1 MLIVCA
7 SASGSP
13 GVSTVAVG
21 LAAGW
26 PQPGALLLEAD
37 PSGGVLAAR
46 FGLAQQP
53 GLASLAAVARHGG
66 VIGTVGEHMQRL
78 PLGVDVVVAPG
89 SADITTGSVGVLARH
104 ADTALRDI
112 APVIVA
118 DAGRLY
124 PGSPATG
131 LLAAADAVV
140 LVATPVT
147 ECLDHLDARMTA
159 VREVV
164 EAGRLG
170 LVLSGKGPYSATEV
184 AARLAVPVWAE
195 LPRDRWGA
203 GVLAGR
209 LTGRTW
215 HRTRLVQ
222 VLRDL
227 ASTLDERLAQ
237 RDPAELEAVPR

>member
-1 MLIVCA
+1 MLVMCA

-26 PQPGALLLEAD
+26 AQPETLLVESD

-53 GLASLAAVARHGG
+53 GLASLAAAARHGG
-66 VIGTVGEHMQRL
+66 AGPLGAHVQRL

-89 SADITTGSVGVLARH
+89 SADVAAGSVGVLARH
-104 ADTALRDI
+104 AGTVLRRL
-112 APVIVA
+112 APTVVV

-124 PGSPATG
+124 PASPAVD

-140 LVATPVT
+140 LVVVPTT
-147 ECLDHLDARMTA
+147 EYLDHLDSRLTA
-159 VREVV
+159 LRDVV
-164 EAGRLG
+164 SADRVG
-170 LVLSGKGPYSATEV
+170 LVLVGKGPYP
-184 AARLAVPVWAE
+184 AAEIEGRLGVPVWAE
-195 LPRDRWGA
+195 LPRDPRGA
-203 GVLAGR
+203 GVLGGR

-215 HRTRLVQ
+215 HRTPLVRA
-222 VLRDL
+222 LRDL
-227 ASTLDERLAQ
+227 AATVRQ
-237 RDPAELEAVPR
+237 RVPHARDAAGVEVVSR